1 VAGAYEFK
9 QEGDFLF
16 QTRVIKGI
24 TTNPRHDVW
33 GRTGGQIFFKSS
45 RIQTYGTM
53 SGAEQVGR
61 FSLNHQ
67 GYHYKPQAR
76 RLGQNRWADFI

>member
-1 VAGAYEFK
+1 VTLGKDPIPVRCPVAGAYEFK

-33 GRTGGQIFFKSS
+33 GRTGVHKI
-45 RIQTYGTM
+45 T
-53 SGAEQVGR
+53 
-61 FSLNHQ
+61 
-67 GYHYKPQAR
+67 
-76 RLGQNRWADFI
+76 

>member
-1 VAGAYEFK
+1 MSGKDPIPVRCPVAGAYEFK

-33 GRTGGQIFFKSS
+33 GRTGGHNYLKW
-45 RIQTYGTM
+45 
-53 SGAEQVGR
+53 
-61 FSLNHQ
+61 
-67 GYHYKPQAR
+67 PC
-76 RLGQNRWADFI
+76 